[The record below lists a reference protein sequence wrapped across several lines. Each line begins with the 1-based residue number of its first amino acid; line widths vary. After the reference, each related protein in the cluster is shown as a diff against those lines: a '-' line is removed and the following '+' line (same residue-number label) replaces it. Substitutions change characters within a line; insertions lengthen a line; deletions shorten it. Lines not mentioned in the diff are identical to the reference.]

1 MPKRE
6 LEIED
11 DQERVS
17 SSEKRRKKDDCS
29 NVRTPLRKLKPD
41 DYTVGWICAIKVE
54 YVAAQEFL
62 DEEHE
67 GPDYVSPHDN
77 NNYTLGSVGKHNVV
91 IATLPL
97 GEYGIASAATVA
109 RDMMHSFPN
118 VRIGLMV
125 GIGGGVPSENHD
137 IRLGDIVVSAPK
149 DGSGGLLQY
158 DFGKNIQDQIFLTT
172 GVLNQPPVTL
182 RTALAGL
189 QAQYERKGHQ
199 IDEAVNSVLEKNK
212 RLRRQ
217 YKRPAQS
224 SDRLYQTGVVHPSAK
239 ESCVTACD
247 PSGLISRSERDED
260 EESPAI
266 HYGLIASANQLMKN
280 ALLRDKLAVEKDVLC
295 FEMEAAGLMNH
306 FPCLVIRGICDYAD
320 SHKNKEWQGY
330 AAMVAAAYAKDLL
343 YQIAPNSV
351 TTEKRISDI
360 LSDVKEVVN
369 GVEKDVHKLV
379 NKQYSHEHKAVL
391 DWLTPIDYALQQ
403 NDFISRRQEG
413 TGRWFLKSVEFQ
425 VWLKTN
431 RQTLFCPGIPGAG
444 KTIITAIV
452 IDHLLA
458 NFRDDPKIGIAYI
471 YCNFRQQDE
480 QTAEKLLTNLLKQL
494 VQTQSSLPKDV
505 KDLYDKHEK
514 SRTRPS
520 HSEIT
525 TALHSIVTANS
536 KTFIVID
543 ALDECQDLSRL
554 RFLDEIFS
562 LQVGTGANIFATSRI
577 NDSIR
582 RRFDGCATVEI
593 SATDRDVLAYL
604 DGKMSLRRSAIINGD
619 IQDRIRTGV
628 LKAAGGMFLLATF
641 HIDTIMSQPSRGEI
655 KEVLQKLGS
664 GVEGLHEIY
673 TQAMERI
680 ESHTPAIRYLAR
692 RILTWITHAKRPLS
706 IIEIQHAL
714 AVREHMTAF
723 DPDYLSDAK
732 DLKSVCAGLVTIDGE
747 SGIIR
752 LVHYTTQE
760 FFQQTQERWF
770 PEAESYITRVCITY
784 LSFDTFE
791 SGFCHTNEEYEE
803 RLQSNSLY
811 HYAAHNWGH
820 HARDASTIYQEVIDF
835 LESEEKVK
843 ASGQALMEMT
853 GLHLAAY
860 FGIEKVVAY
869 LLQKGDDH
877 PDSTDLLLDKGADLE
892 SKDNESGRTPLS
904 WAVAGGHTAT
914 VQLLLDKGADLESK
928 DNEPGRTPLSWAAA
942 GGHTATVQLLLD
954 KGANSETKDNES
966 GRTPL
971 SWAAAGGHTATVQL
985 LLDKGANSETK
996 DNKSG
1001 RTPLSWAAGEGHIAT
1016 VRLLLDKGADLE
1028 PKDNES
1034 GRTPLSWAAWK
1045 GYTATVQ
1052 LLLDKS
1058 ADLEPKDTTA

>member
-11 DQERVS
+11 NQETVS
-17 SSEKRRKKDDCS
+17 GPEKRRKKNDFS
-29 NVRTPLRKLKPD
+29 NVRTHLRKLKPD

-125 GIGGGVPSENHD
+125 GIGGGAPSGNHD

-149 DGSGGLLQY
+149 DGNGGLLQY
-158 DFGKNIQDQIFLTT
+158 DFGKNIQDQSFLTT

-199 IDEAVNSVLEKNK
+199 IEEAVNSVLEKNK

-224 SDRLYQTGVVHPSAK
+224 SDRLYQTGVVHPNAK
-239 ESCVTACD
+239 ENCVTACD
-247 PSGLISRSERDED
+247 SSGIISRSERDED
-260 EESPAI
+260 EDSPAI

-280 ALLRDKLAVEKDVLC
+280 ALLRDKLSEEKDVLC

-343 YQIAPNSV
+343 HQIAPNSV

-413 TGRWFLKSVEFQ
+413 TGRWFLESVEFQ
-425 VWLKTN
+425 AWLKTN
-431 RQTLFCPGIPGAG
+431 MQTLFCPGIPGAG

-480 QTAEKLLTNLLKQL
+480 QTAEMLLTNLLKQL

-520 HSEIT
+520 HAEIM
-525 TALHSIVTANS
+525 TALHSIVTGNS

-554 RFLDEIFS
+554 RFLDEIFN

-577 NDSIR
+577 SDTIKG
-582 RRFDGCATVEI
+582 RFYGYPTVEI
-593 SATDRDVLAYL
+593 SATNGDVLAYL
-604 DGKMSLRRSAIINGD
+604 DGQISLRRSGIINDD
-619 IQDRIRTGV
+619 IHDRIRSGV
-628 LKAAGGMFLLATF
+628 LQAAGGMFLLATF
-641 HIDTIMSQPSRGEI
+641 HIDTIMSQPTRGEI

-664 GVEGLHEIY
+664 GVEGLHDIY

-680 ESHTPAIRYLAR
+680 KSHTPAVRSLAR

-760 FFQQTQERWF
+760 FFQQTLGRWF
-770 PEAESYITRVCITY
+770 PEGESYITKICVTY
-784 LSFDTFE
+784 LSFNTF
-791 SGFCHTNEEYEE
+791 SDGVCQTDIGLKE
-803 RLQSNSLY
+803 RLQSNPLY
-811 HYAAHNWGH
+811 DYAARNWGH
-820 HARDASTIYQEVIDF
+820 HAR
-835 LESEEKVK
+835 
-843 ASGQALMEMT
+843 
-853 GLHLAAY
+853 GLL
-860 FGIEKVVAY
+860 
-869 LLQKGDDH
+869 
-877 PDSTDLLLDKGADLE
+877 
-892 SKDNESGRTPLS
+892 R
-904 WAVAGGHTAT
+904 
-914 VQLLLDKGADLESK
+914 
-928 DNEPGRTPLSWAAA
+928 
-942 GGHTATVQLLLD
+942 
-954 KGANSETKDNES
+954 
-966 GRTPL
+966 
-971 SWAAAGGHTATVQL
+971 
-985 LLDKGANSETK
+985 
-996 DNKSG
+996 
-1001 RTPLSWAAGEGHIAT
+1001 
-1016 VRLLLDKGADLE
+1016 
-1028 PKDNES
+1028 
-1034 GRTPLSWAAWK
+1034 
-1045 GYTATVQ
+1045 
-1052 LLLDKS
+1052 
-1058 ADLEPKDTTA
+1058 